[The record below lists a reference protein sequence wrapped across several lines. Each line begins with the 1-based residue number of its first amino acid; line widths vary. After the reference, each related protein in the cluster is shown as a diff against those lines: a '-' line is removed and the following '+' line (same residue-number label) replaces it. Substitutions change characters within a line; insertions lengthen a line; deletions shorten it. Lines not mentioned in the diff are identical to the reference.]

1 MEKVMKPTSSFNL
14 SKTSKKLI
22 ATTPK
27 EKRGIFKAMMIQAEL
42 AAALKP
48 AYRDRKENKHEQ
60 SGSSTGE

>member
-1 MEKVMKPTSSFNL
+1 MKSTSSFNL

-22 ATTPK
+22 ATTPR
-27 EKRGIFKAMMIQAEL
+27 EKRGLFKAMMIQAEL

-60 SGSSTGE
+60 PSSSTDK

>member
-1 MEKVMKPTSSFNL
+1 MKPTSSFNL

-22 ATTPK
+22 ASTPK
-27 EKRGIFKAMMIQAEL
+27 AKRNIFKKMMIQAEL

-48 AYRDRKENKHEQ
+48 TIRDRKESRNEQ

>member
-1 MEKVMKPTSSFNL
+1 MKPTSSFNL

-42 AAALKP
+42 AAAIKMTFK
-48 AYRDRKENKHEQ
+48 DKKEHKHEQ
-60 SGSSTGE
+60 SSSSTGE